1 MKFYDCIE
9 KNKDK
14 NIIALIE
21 KKKKDNKEMN
31 EQFAGKYLI

>member
-14 NIIALIE
+14 NISIYCDMDGVKVDWLWKNIHWLA
-21 KKKKDNKEMN
+21 N
-31 EQFAGKYLI
+31 